1 VAHNTVHAIVTEQH
15 ANLRLDRW
23 LATLDF
29 ISSRSRAGELIERG
43 LVTLNGK
50 VLKASYKV
58 SPGTSI
64 RIDMPEADP
73 TGLEPLQ
80 APLDI
85 LFEDEDLI
93 VVNKPSGLVVHPA
106 AGHAQDT
113 LVNILLHHA
122 KNLSMGFAENR
133 PGIVHRIDRDT
144 SGILVVAKNDETHHD
159 LATQFKEK
167 TVHRIYW
174 AIAAGTPTPGQGML
188 KSHLARHP
196 NDRKRFASVRGP
208 APQSRPGGPA
218 ALAKIPPDGIG
229 GPGRG
234 KLAITHYRTVQRS
247 KRLSWI
253 ECRLET
259 GRTHQIRVHLSELGH
274 PILGDPVYGGKFKK
288 AAPRLM
294 LHAAELGFL
303 HPRSR
308 GRLTFRV
315 PWPDD
320 VLGFIEDAGFQA

>member
-1 VAHNTVHAIVTEQH
+1 MANSSIHHAIVSEQH
-15 ANLRLDRW
+15 AGLRLDRW

-29 ISSRSRAGELIERG
+29 IPSRSRASELIDRG

-50 VLKASYKV
+50 TLKASYKV
-58 SPGTSI
+58 APGTSI
-64 RIDMPEADP
+64 QIELPPVTDGALTP
-73 TGLEPLQ
+73 LE

-122 KNLSMGFAENR
+122 KDLSMGFHERR
-133 PGIVHRIDRDT
+133 PGIVHRLDRDT
-144 SGILVVAKNDETHHD
+144 SGVLVVAKNDETHHD
-159 LATQFKEK
+159 LSVQFKEK

-174 AIAAGTPTPGQGML
+174 AVAAGEFKPAQGIVR
-188 KSHLARHP
+188 SNLARHP
-196 NDRKRFASVRGP
+196 GDRKRFASSGTN
-208 APQSRPGGPA
+208 A
-218 ALAKIPPDGIG
+218 
-229 GPGRG
+229 G
-234 KLAITHYRTVQRS
+234 KNAVTHYRAIQRVD
-247 KRLSWI
+247 LFTWV

-274 PILGDPVYGGKFKK
+274 PIAGDPIYGGKYKK

-294 LHAAELGFL
+294 LHACELGFV

-308 GRLTFRV
+308 ARLTFKE
-315 PWPDD
+315 PWPDQA
-320 VLGFIEDAGFQA
+320 LKFLSDAGFKL